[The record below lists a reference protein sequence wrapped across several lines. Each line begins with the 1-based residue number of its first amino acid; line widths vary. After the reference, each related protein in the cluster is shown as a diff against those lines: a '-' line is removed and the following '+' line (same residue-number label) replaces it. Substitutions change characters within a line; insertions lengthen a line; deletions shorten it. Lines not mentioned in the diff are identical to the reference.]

1 MPNTVEEAGFRFKTG
16 QVVEFRNKEY
26 IAWEKK
32 ESTIPLLHSCNVL
45 EGRIVFPAQ
54 TEKPQYFVVK
64 DESKKNVMENQN
76 TVFLKRATAKEE
88 KRRLQPAL
96 HLADAFAY
104 KQFTAENHLNYL
116 IKVGERIS
124 LCEVYG
130 FYTLLS
136 SDIWERY
143 YRMLNGS
150 TQVNS
155 AELNTMPIPA
165 KDVLQKIGKTAMRE
179 WKKQGDYFT
188 RDNMLSSDEILRQCI
203 G

>member
-1 MPNTVEEAGFRFKTG
+1 MCIRD
-16 QVVEFRNKEY
+16 R
-26 IAWEKK
+26 
-32 ESTIPLLHSCNVL
+32 
-45 EGRIVFPAQ
+45 
-54 TEKPQYFVVK
+54 
-64 DESKKNVMENQN
+64 
-76 TVFLKRATAKEE
+76 
-88 KRRLQPAL
+88 